1 MARPGQAVPTT
12 QGPEDPWRLN
22 EVVRRRRLREQAR
35 RPLGVNLAEGLALSE
50 FLSRFCGA
58 ARR

>member
-1 MARPGQAVPTT
+1 MERRGPVVPTSET
-12 QGPEDPWRLN
+12 PGDPWRLN
-22 EVVRRRRLREQAR
+22 DVVRRRRLREQAR

-50 FLSRFCGA
+50 FLSRFRGA